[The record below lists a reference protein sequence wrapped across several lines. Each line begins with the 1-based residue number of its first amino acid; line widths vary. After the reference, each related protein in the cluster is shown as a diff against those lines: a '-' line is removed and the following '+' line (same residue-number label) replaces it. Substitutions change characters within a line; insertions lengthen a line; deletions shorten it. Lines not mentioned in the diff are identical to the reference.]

1 MSVFHT
7 NLAELIV
14 SPMTLKNFKTN
25 LDCLSQILFYI
36 LCNVKYLYSLQ
47 AEEWIYL
54 PFDVRKEW
62 STQITEIIHNC
73 TLLFCNMMTES
84 TTVTG
89 NNFVAAQGTRIIVF
103 IQNPPHF
110 RVRTL
115 PVCQPETGLGNGTA

>member
-14 SPMTLKNFKTN
+14 SPMTLKNFKNN

-73 TLLFCNMMTES
+73 TLLFCNMMTDS
-84 TTVTG
+84 ITVTG
-89 NNFVAAQGTRIIVF
+89 NNLVAAQGTRIVVYIG
-103 IQNPPHF
+103 NSHNS
-110 RVRTL
+110 RVRPS
-115 PVCQPETGLGNGTA
+115 PVCQHKKKPKTGL